1 MLLRGHRA
9 RASLNPPEEKNM
21 QRKLLV
27 AASIAAIAV
36 AGCAQLGLGGGD
48 KAASGGGG
56 WETLFDGK
64 SLDHFDKVG
73 DANWR
78 IENGLAVAD
87 KGQGFLLTKKSYKD
101 FTIRAEFW
109 AEADTNSGVFIRCN
123 NRATIDSKTC
133 YEFNIWDTRPGQEY
147 STGGIV
153 DTAKVNPPPKAAG
166 KWNTYEITAKGD
178 QLISVLNGQKVAE
191 ARDGKHSQGPFGL
204 QRFNGN
210 DKTSPIPIKFRKV
223 EIKPL

>member
-1 MLLRGHRA
+1 MKRMFWIG
-9 RASLNPPEEKNM
+9 
-21 QRKLLV
+21 V
-27 AASIAAIAV
+27 ASIAAAV
-36 AGCAQLGLGGGD
+36 AGCGHMESMMG
-48 KAASGGGG
+48 GGGG

-64 SLDHFDKVG
+64 SLDNFERVG

-109 AEADTNSGVFIRCN
+109 AEADTNSGVFVRCN
-123 NRATIDSKTC
+123 NRKDITAANC

-153 DTAKVNPPPKAAG
+153 DVAKVNPPPKAGG
-166 KWNTYEITAKGD
+166 KWNTYEITVKGD
-178 QLISVLNGQKVAE
+178 QLTSVLNGVKVAE
-191 ARDGKHSQGPFGL
+191 GRNSKLAEGPFGL

-210 DKTSPIPIKFRKV
+210 DKTSAIPVKFRKV
-223 EIKPL
+223 EVKAL